1 MLYVAIEEGTGEPW
15 FVKSPTVT
23 EALMAVGKAMGLPP
37 GFEEVDVRCELYAVP
52 AGALTD
58 DQACRL
64 MDVTL
69 GAYFQPKACAK
80 IGGKI

>member
-1 MLYVAIEEGTGEPW
+1 MLYVAIEEATGEPW

-23 EALMAVGKAMGLPP
+23 EALMSVGKAMGLPP
-37 GFEEVDVRCELYAVP
+37 GFEEVDVRCELYAFP
-52 AGALTD
+52 SGALTD
-58 DQACRL
+58 DRACRL